1 MGGGKMEITKEK
13 VRVYI
18 EVVKATADAIKEL
31 KEVPN
36 GELYARLMEYVTFDQ
51 YCAIILTLK
60 NSGVIRE
67 TNNLLIWNLEGA
79 KCKE

>member
-1 MGGGKMEITKEK
+1 MQITKEK
-13 VRVYI
+13 VRAYI
-18 EVVKATADAIKEL
+18 EIVKATADAIREL

-36 GELYARLMEYVTFDQ
+36 GELYARVMSHVSFDQ

-67 TNNLLIWNLEGA
+67 TNNILIWNVEDK